1 MRYIAKVSRAT
12 MDATAFIVAVSVLML
27 LVSYMAA
34 ARLYGMSHLIPY
46 SVLLV
51 SCFLLLESLAV
62 GCYSLLSGL
71 GDLMVRKPAKSV
83 LSKPSEPGSE
93 ARLTEEEKHQ
103 EIYARSVENSLVI
116 TEEVR
121 QKRKEA
127 IHDYIY
133 WVMAP
138 LLEQDD
144 MLPLWIE
151 VEDWMNDRHHTP
163 KSRNWKWKQG
173 MNVKYTDISH
183 LIWNIA
189 KRLGMEN
196 GYNGNNC
203 ASFIVRLF
211 PDLCR
216 NVKDTTIAQNL
227 TANGDKGYIKID
239 KPEDNDPTI
248 FHYSQTARQEEE

>member
-1 MRYIAKVSRAT
+1 MQRLEVAQGGLWAGTDLCRDVRVQGCGLRLRRPRPVVLHRPSR
-12 MDATAFIVAVSVLML
+12 FPSI
-27 LVSYMAA
+27 
-34 ARLYGMSHLIPY
+34 
-46 SVLLV
+46 
-51 SCFLLLESLAV
+51 LETRQA
-62 GCYSLLSGL
+62 
-71 GDLMVRKPAKSV
+71 
-83 LSKPSEPGSE
+83 
-93 ARLTEEEKHQ
+93 EEEKHQ
-103 EIYARSVENSLVI
+103 EIYARSAENSLVI
-116 TEEVR
+116 TEKVR
-121 QKRKEA
+121 QKRKVA

-138 LLEQDD
+138 ILEEED

-151 VEDWMNDRHHTP
+151 IEDWMNDRHHTP

-248 FHYSQTARQEEE
+248 FHYSQTARQEE

>member
-1 MRYIAKVSRAT
+1 MRIIAKVSRAT
-12 MDATAFIVAVSVLML
+12 MDATAFIVAISVLML

-46 SVLLV
+46 GVLLV

-71 GDLMVRKPAKSV
+71 GDLLVKKPVKSV
-83 LSKPSEPGSE
+83 LSKPSEPSAE
-93 ARLTEEEKHQ
+93 ARQAEEEKHQ
-103 EIYARSVENSLVI
+103 EIYAQSVENSLVI
-116 TEEVR
+116 TEEIR

-138 LLEQDD
+138 ILEEED

-151 VEDWMNDRHHTP
+151 IEDWMNDRHHTP

-173 MNVKYTDISH
+173 MNVKYS
-183 LIWNIA
+183 

-211 PDLCR
+211 PDLCK

-239 KPEDNDPTI
+239 KPEENDPTI
-248 FHYSQTARQEEE
+248 FHYS

>member
-1 MRYIAKVSRAT
+1 MRNIAKVSKAT
-12 MDATAFIVAVSVLML
+12 MDATAFIVAISVLML
-27 LVSYMAA
+27 LVSYMVA

-46 SVLLV
+46 GVLLV

-93 ARLTEEEKHQ
+93 ARLAEEEKHQ

-138 LLEQDD
+138 ILEEED

-151 VEDWMNDRHHTP
+151 IEDWMNDSTTRPRAVTGNG
-163 KSRNWKWKQG
+163 SR
-173 MNVKYTDISH
+173 
-183 LIWNIA
+183 
-189 KRLGMEN
+189 E
-196 GYNGNNC
+196 
-203 ASFIVRLF
+203 
-211 PDLCR
+211 
-216 NVKDTTIAQNL
+216 
-227 TANGDKGYIKID
+227 
-239 KPEDNDPTI
+239 
-248 FHYSQTARQEEE
+248 